1 MARRRGDRWQADVTI
16 NGKRVRRSFKTEDE
30 AVEFEKF
37 PMLGDFIISRRLGS
51 RAKPLRTKYS
61 ISLEYIAQRHF
72 DAIWGENR
80 DTKFIRGRLA
90 VIFRMF
96 GATTSVKLIDTRAVD
111 YAIEQW
117 LSEGLAPST
126 VNNRLAVLSKLL
138 KYAKR
143 KGAIRDLPHIQRRK
157 VNNQLERVW
166 SAIDENKA
174 FAFLEERGFLASREV
189 FKFLLYTGARKGEAY
204 LLTRESVADGWV
216 HFDRDTT
223 KNGRSRQIPLVP
235 QAREAWDQ
243 LCRMSDLDHPLEI
256 VPINRLR
263 LHWDKLR
270 AHFHAQQDRAFVPHM
285 LRHSCATRLVAGGV
299 PLPQV
304 MKWMGHRSI
313 QVTMRYVY
321 VAPRDLEFAAT
332 VLSQRASERSLK
344 LPIMP

>member
-37 PMLGDFIISRRLGS
+37 PLLGDFIMSRRLGS
-51 RAKPLRTKYS
+51 RARPQRTKYS
-61 ISLEYIAQRHF
+61 VSLEYIAQRHF

-126 VNNRLAVLSKLL
+126 INNRLAVLSKLL

-143 KGAIRDLPHIQRRK
+143 KGTIRDLPHIQRRR

-166 SAIDENKA
+166 SESDERQA
-174 FAFLEERGFLASREV
+174 FEFLEQSGFIASREV
-189 FKFLLYTGARKGEAY
+189 LRFLLYTGARKGEAY
-204 LLTRESVADGWV
+204 LLKRSSVVDGWIN
-216 HFDRDTT
+216 FEGDTT
-223 KNGRSRQIPLVP
+223 KNGKSRQIPLVP
-235 QAREAWDQ
+235 QAREAWEK
-243 LCRMSDLDHPLEI
+243 LCSMSDLEHPLAV

-263 LHWDKLR
+263 YHWEQLR
-270 AHFHAQQDRAFVPHM
+270 EHFSAQRDRAFVPHM
-285 LRHSCATRLVAGGV
+285 LRHTCATRLVAGGV

-321 VAPRDLEFAAT
+321 VAPRDLEFAAD
-332 VLSQRASERSLK
+332 VLSKRVTITR
-344 LPIMP
+344 

>member
-1 MARRRGDRWQADVTI
+1 MARPRGDRWQADVNI
-16 NGKRVRRSFKTEDE
+16 DGKRVRRSFKTEDE

-37 PMLGDFIISRRLGS
+37 PHLGDFIMSRRLGS
-51 RAKPLRTKYS
+51 RAKPQRTKYS
-61 ISLEYIAQRHF
+61 VSLEYIAQRHF

-80 DTKFIRGRLA
+80 DAKFIRGRLA

-166 SAIDENKA
+166 SASDERRA
-174 FAFLEERGFLASREV
+174 FEFLEQSGFVASREILR
-189 FKFLLYTGARKGEAY
+189 FLLYTGARKGEAY
-204 LLTRESVADGWV
+204 LLSRASVADGWIN
-216 HFDRDTT
+216 FTSDTT
-223 KNGRSRQIPLVP
+223 KNGKSRQIPLVP
-235 QAREAWDQ
+235 QAQQAWEN
-243 LCRMSDLDHPLEI
+243 LCRMSDLDHPLEV
-256 VPINRLR
+256 VPINRLGY
-263 LHWDKLR
+263 HWRQLR
-270 AHFHAQQDRAFVPHM
+270 THFNAQNDRAFVPHM
-285 LRHSCATRLVAGGV
+285 LRHTCATRLVAGGV

-321 VAPRDLEFAAT
+321 VAPRDLEFAAS
-332 VLSQRASERSLK
+332 VLSQEVSSRSGSYL
-344 LPIMP
+344 